1 MKAVGKYLIIENITE
16 ELKSNSGLI
25 MTGEDMGNLRYRK
38 SKVVSAGTEVDCVK
52 DGDIIYHDSRA
63 GHKVKLDDKVYGVIL
78 EREVVIKM

>member
-25 MTGEDMGNLRYRK
+25 MTGEDMSNLRYRK
-38 SKVVSAGTEVDCVK
+38 SKVISAGAEVDCVK

>member
-38 SKVVSAGTEVDCVK
+38 SKVVSAWTEVDCVK

>member
-16 ELKSNSGLI
+16 ELTSNSGLI

-38 SKVVSAGTEVDCVK
+38 RKVVSAGTEVDCVK

-63 GHKVKLDDKVYGVIL
+63 GHKVKLDDNVYGVIL
-78 EREVVIKM
+78 EREVVIKI

>member
-1 MKAVGKYLIIENITE
+1 LIIENITE

-25 MTGEDMGNLRYRK
+25 MTGEDMSNLRYRK

>member
-16 ELKSNSGLI
+16 ELTSNSGLI

-63 GHKVKLDDKVYGVIL
+63 GHKVKLDDNVYGVIL
-78 EREVVIKM
+78 EREVVIKI

>member
-1 MKAVGKYLIIENITE
+1 MIIENITE

>member
-38 SKVVSAGTEVDCVK
+38 SKVVSA
-52 DGDIIYHDSRA
+52 
-63 GHKVKLDDKVYGVIL
+63 
-78 EREVVIKM
+78 

>member
-1 MKAVGKYLIIENITE
+1 MIIENITE

-25 MTGEDMGNLRYRK
+25 MTGEDMSNLRYRK

>member
-1 MKAVGKYLIIENITE
+1 MIIENITE

-25 MTGEDMGNLRYRK
+25 MTGEDMSSLRYRK

>member
-38 SKVVSAGTEVDCVK
+38 SKVISAGTEVDCVK

>member
-1 MKAVGKYLIIENITE
+1 MIIENITE

-25 MTGEDMGNLRYRK
+25 MTGEDMSNLRYSK

>member
-1 MKAVGKYLIIENITE
+1 MIIENITE

-25 MTGEDMGNLRYRK
+25 MTGEDMSNLRYRK

-52 DGDIIYHDSRA
+52 NGDIIYHDSRA

>member
-1 MKAVGKYLIIENITE
+1 MIIENITE

-38 SKVVSAGTEVDCVK
+38 SKVISAGTEVDCVK

>member
-25 MTGEDMGNLRYRK
+25 MTGEDMGSLRYHK

>member
-25 MTGEDMGNLRYRK
+25 MTGEDMSNLRYRK